1 MGIPSYFSQIVKSCP
16 AMVKNLRQHKTTFN
30 HLYMDCNSIIYD
42 AVRKID
48 TNHADFEDKLISEV
62 IVNINSHIELI
73 KPSDTVFIAFDGVA
87 PFAKMNQQRT
97 RRYKSDFMAN
107 LDFIEPVKTKE
118 WSTSN
123 ITPGTFFMNNLSS
136 RLSRAFLN
144 KKSDYKIIFSGSDEI
159 GEGEHKIFKHIREIS
174 NTNQNVIVYGLDSDL
189 IMLSIFHSHLFKDIY
204 VFREAPEFIKSA
216 VSVSDANANEIY
228 LLDITLLQNSILNEM
243 DCKFKDKQRVF
254 DYVFMCFLLGND
266 FLPHFPALNIRTHG
280 ITTLLQTYQKM
291 MGNYEGRYLVSK
303 DNKIQWRNFGIF
315 IKELAKHESTFIA
328 NEYATRNKF
337 DKRHWK
343 TESKADREQI
353 LLNMPTIHRVEEKY
367 ICPDVAHW
375 EERYYLSLFG
385 MERNVENKRK
395 ICTNY
400 LEAIEWVF
408 LYYSGNCPDWRWSYE
423 YHYPPL
429 LTDLYNHIP
438 DFDTKFIKQNRK
450 PFPANVQLAYVLP
463 PAQYNLLSENMRSYI
478 TNKHPELLNA
488 TVEFQWAF
496 CRYFWEA
503 HLKSSH
509 VNLSVLETW
518 EKANICVE

>member
-1 MGIPSYFSQIVKSCP
+1 
-16 AMVKNLRQHKTTFN
+16 MVKNLRQHKTIFN

-48 TNHADFEDKLISEV
+48 TNNAGFEDKLISEV

-73 KPSDTVFIAFDGVA
+73 KPTNTVLIAFDGVA

-97 RRYKSDFMAN
+97 RRYKSSFMAN
-107 LDFIEPVKTKE
+107 LDFIEPIKTKE

-123 ITPGTFFMNNLSS
+123 ITPGTVFMNNLSA
-136 RLSRAFLN
+136 RLSRAFSN
-144 KKSDYKIIFSGSDEI
+144 SKSGYNVIFSGSDEI

-189 IMLSIFHSHLFKDIY
+189 IMLSIFHSHMFKDIY

-216 VSVSDANANEIY
+216 VTVSDTNASEIY

-315 IKELAKHESTFIA
+315 IKELAKHETTFIT
-328 NEYATRNKF
+328 NEYAARNKF

-343 TESKADREQI
+343 TETKADREQI

-375 EERYYLSLFG
+375 EERYYLSLFE
-385 MERNVENKRK
+385 MDRNVENKRK

-408 LYYSGNCPDWRWSYE
+408 LYYSSNCPDWRWSYE

-429 LTDLYNHIP
+429 LVDLCNHIP

-463 PAQYNLLSENMRSYI
+463 PTQYDLLSENMRLYI
-478 TNKHPELLNA
+478 TKKHPELLNS

-509 VNLSVLETW
+509 INLQILETW
-518 EKANICVE
+518 EKDNI